1 MDNTGVVLISPA
13 SQNTLNTI
21 ATNKNHNQWL
31 ALNNWQY
38 PNLQSDEATQQFSN
52 LLSAPVFGIYAPQN
66 VAGGSDSV
74 EALSPTDIAAANES
88 MQAIGATGIY
98 DVYQAGL
105 ASNQTVDTELNYITG
120 VMRNTYEYGINA
132 MSSALSNEDSGGFL
146 GILGL

>member
-13 SQNTLNTI
+13 SVNTLNTI
-21 ATNKNHNQWL
+21 ANAKNHNQWL
-31 ALNNWQY
+31 NLNNWQY
-38 PNLQSDEATQQFSN
+38 PNLQSDVATQQFSN
-52 LLSAPVFGIYAPQN
+52 LIQAPTFGIYAPQN
-66 VAGGSDSV
+66 EAGASEGV

-105 ASNQTVDTELNYITG
+105 ASNQTVDTQLNFDMGMMNQEYIYG
-120 VMRNTYEYGINA
+120 VNA
-132 MSSALSNEDSGGFL
+132 MSAALSNESSGGFL